1 MSHRRLQRRLPRAFT
16 IIELL
21 VVISIIALLVGILL
35 PAIGK
40 AREQAKLTQSETNLR
55 NIATAHEAYSAEWN
69 DRQLTL
75 INDNMSAWGGDLQ
88 SAFENFHAA
97 AGGCGG
103 NHDPGC
109 HPPIILGHDADS
121 TSSGEI
127 DGIWGY
133 WMDRAG
139 NRYLTQ
145 PIDFGNGFGAFRIP
159 NARQFS
165 QYVSGRFYDP
175 IFYAPKDK
183 AVMAALE
190 SCFDDPG
197 EFCTDG
203 DTKWSSY
210 CNSPAGMFN
219 PDVLSYDE
227 TTGLYFRNPWATAGA
242 FRSPSVS
249 SALYPPL
256 KTRTIEHHWLQ
267 QTRADCNPG
276 FSGGPYDGCEPYYFN
291 AAFESAPVA
300 VFYDG
305 HIELVGTREATRAD
319 ARVKAQGGHGLW
331 SRDTPFGLD
340 GYFSDLAYDWTT
352 TSFHILTV
360 DGIRGRDTT
369 D

>member
-1 MSHRRLQRRLPRAFT
+1 MSHRSRAFT

-55 NIATAHEAYSAEWN
+55 NIGTAHETYSAEWN
-69 DRQLTL
+69 DRQFTL
-75 INDNMSAWGGDLQ
+75 INDNIASWGADSA
-88 SAFENFHAA
+88 SAFANFHAA

-109 HPPIILGHDADS
+109 HPPLILGHSDDS
-121 TSSGEI
+121 ASTGEV

-133 WMDRAG
+133 WMNHVG
-139 NRYLTQ
+139 NQFLVQ

-165 QYVSGRFYDP
+165 QYLSGRFYDP
-175 IFYAPKDK
+175 VFYAPKDK
-183 AVMAALE
+183 AVWAAIEHCL
-190 SCFDDPG
+190 DDPG
-197 EFCTDG
+197 EFCYQGSDIW
-203 DTKWSSY
+203 WSSY

-219 PDVLSYDE
+219 PDVLGLNED
-227 TTGLYFRNPWATAGA
+227 TGLYFTDPWDFSGG

-249 SALYPPL
+249 TALYPTL
-256 KTRTIEHHWLQ
+256 KSRTLEHHWLQ
-267 QTRADCNPG
+267 QARADCNPAWA
-276 FSGGPYDGCEPYYFN
+276 SGNYEGCEPYYFN
-291 AAFESAPVA
+291 AAFESAPVTL
-300 VFYDG
+300 FYDG
-305 HIELVGTREATRAD
+305 HIELLGAREATRAD
-319 ARVKAQGGHGLW
+319 ARTEQQSGYGLW
-331 SRDTPFGLD
+331 SRDTPFGTD

-360 DGIRGRDTT
+360 DGIRGRDVTN
-369 D
+369 